1 MSEQASAPVNNAIS
15 PQAQL
20 IEMARG
26 HQVSSML
33 RVAAQLKLADLLSEG
48 PRTTE
53 ELAQSTAT
61 HAPSLYRFL
70 RTAASLG
77 LFTEDAEHRFSLAP
91 LAEPLRSGVPGSV
104 RTTILSLTGDLFL
117 RPFSNLLYS
126 VQTGKTAFEKE
137 YGVPIFDWLGSHPEE
152 GAMFS
157 DLMIGF
163 HGPETAAVAA
173 AYDFSGCETIADIG
187 GATGHML
194 ATILGSC
201 PGAKGVLFDLPHNA
215 GGAAT
220 LIQGHGMAGRIRFEA
235 GSFFESVP
243 SGADVYVMSHI
254 IHDWSEEQCLTI
266 LRNCR
271 AAMGPQSRLL
281 IIEMVIPPGNAPHPG
296 KSTDIVM
303 LAVPGGQERTEQEY
317 CALLAKA
324 GFRLERVVP
333 TESAASVVEAFLA

>member
-1 MSEQASAPVNNAIS
+1 MLEQLSAPVRAVP

-33 RVAAQLKLADLLSEG
+33 RVAAQLKLADYLSEG
-48 PRTTE
+48 PRTAE

-61 HAPSLYRFL
+61 HAPSLYRFM

-77 LFTEDAEHRFSLAP
+77 LFTEDAAHRFSLAP
-91 LAEPLRSGVPGSV
+91 LGEPLRSGIPGSV
-104 RTTILSLTGDLFL
+104 RTTILSLTGDLFGWA
-117 RPFSNLLYS
+117 FTSLL
-126 VQTGKTAFEKE
+126 VWVKRGKPSFEKE
-137 YGVPIFDWLGSHPEE
+137 HGAPLFDWLASHPEE

-163 HGPETAAVAA
+163 HGPETGAVAA

-194 ATILGSC
+194 ATIVGSC
-201 PGAKGVLFDLPHNA
+201 PGAKGILFDLPHNA
-215 GGAAT
+215 DGAAT
-220 LIQGHGMAGRIRFEA
+220 LIQARGMAERIRFEA
-235 GSFFESVP
+235 GNFFESVP
-243 SGADVYVMSHI
+243 SGADVYMMSHI

-266 LRNCR
+266 LGNCR
-271 AAMGPQSRLL
+271 AAMSPKSRLL
-281 IIEMVIPPGNAPHPG
+281 IIEMVIPPGNGAHPG
-296 KSTDIVM
+296 KATDMVM

>member
-1 MSEQASAPVNNAIS
+1 MLEQASAPVNVVS

-26 HQVSSML
+26 HQISSVL
-33 RVAAQLKLADLLSEG
+33 RVAAQLKLADFLSEE
-48 PRTTE
+48 PRTAE

-77 LFTEDAEHRFSLAP
+77 LFSEDGEHRFSLAS

-126 VQTGKTAFEKE
+126 VQTGRTAFEKE

-173 AYDFSGCETIADIG
+173 AYDFSGCETIADVG
-187 GATGHML
+187 GATGHLL

-201 PGAKGVLFDLPHNA
+201 PGAKGILFDLPHNA
-215 GGAAT
+215 DGAAT
-220 LIQGHGMAGRIRFEA
+220 LIQGRGMVGRIRFES

-243 SGADVYVMSHI
+243 SGADVYMMSHI

-271 AAMGPQSRLL
+271 AAMGPKSRLL
-281 IIEMVIPPGNAPHPG
+281 IIEMVIPAGNAPHPG

-317 CALLAKA
+317 CVLLAKA

-333 TESAASVVEAFLA
+333 TDSAASVVEAFLA

>member
-1 MSEQASAPVNNAIS
+1 MPEQASVSVNVVP

-26 HQVSSML
+26 HQISSML

-48 PRTTE
+48 PRTSE

-77 LFTEDAEHRFSLAP
+77 LFTEGAAHRFALAP
-91 LAEPLRSGVPGSV
+91 LGEPLRSGVPGSV
-104 RTTILSLTGDLFL
+104 RTTVLSLTGDLFG

-137 YGVPIFDWLGSHPEE
+137 HGAPLFDWLASHPEE

-201 PGAKGVLFDLPHNA
+201 PGAKGVVFDLPHNA
-215 GGAAT
+215 DGAAT
-220 LIQGHGMAGRIRFEA
+220 LIQARGMAERIRFEA

-243 SGADVYVMSHI
+243 SGADVYMMSHI

-271 AAMGPQSRLL
+271 AAMGPKSRLL
-281 IIEMVIPPGNAPHPG
+281 IIEMVIPPGDAPHPG
-296 KSTDIVM
+296 KATDMVM

>member
-1 MSEQASAPVNNAIS
+1 MLEQLSAPVRAVP

-33 RVAAQLKLADLLSEG
+33 RVAAQLKLADYLSEG
-48 PRTTE
+48 PRTAE

-61 HAPSLYRFL
+61 HAPSLYRFM

-77 LFTEDAEHRFSLAP
+77 LFTEDAAHRFSLAP
-91 LAEPLRSGVPGSV
+91 LGEPLRSGIPGSV
-104 RTTILSLTGDLFL
+104 RTTILSLTGDLFG

-137 YGVPIFDWLGSHPEE
+137 HGAPLFDWLASHPEE

-163 HGPETAAVAA
+163 HGPETGAVAA

-194 ATILGSC
+194 ATIVGSC
-201 PGAKGVLFDLPHNA
+201 PGAKGILFDLPHNA
-215 GGAAT
+215 DGAAT
-220 LIQGHGMAGRIRFEA
+220 LIQARGMAERIRFEA
-235 GSFFESVP
+235 GNFFESVP
-243 SGADVYVMSHI
+243 SGADVYMMSHI

-266 LRNCR
+266 LGNCR
-271 AAMGPQSRLL
+271 AAMSSKSRLL
-281 IIEMVIPPGNAPHPG
+281 IIEMVIPPGNGPHPG
-296 KSTDIVM
+296 KATDMVM